1 MRIMFGFENFTRRA
15 HCAFAANAY
24 CACVAKFT
32 RAFAV
37 NAHDVRLCEL
47 RYKFAMRM
55 RNEYALRLTKLAHA
69 RRTLFPTGS
78 FDALPQHV
86 TP

>member
-55 RNEYALRLTKLAHA
+55 RNEYALRPTKLAHA
-69 RRTLFPTGS
+69 RRTLFPTGM
-78 FDALPQHV
+78 AIAC
-86 TP
+86 

>member
-55 RNEYALRLTKLAHA
+55 RCECALRPTKLVHA
-69 RRTLFPTGS
+69 RRTFFPLGLYTN
-78 FDALPQHV
+78 LW
-86 TP
+86 